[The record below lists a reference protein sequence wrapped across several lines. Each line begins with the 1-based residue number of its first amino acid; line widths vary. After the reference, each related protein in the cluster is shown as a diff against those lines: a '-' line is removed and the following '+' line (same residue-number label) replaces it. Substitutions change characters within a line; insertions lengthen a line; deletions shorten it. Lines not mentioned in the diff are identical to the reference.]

1 MGFQCTRGGL
11 VVAKSSLRTSV
22 NHLLVMFALE
32 MCVSTDESKRTKATP
47 QAMLY

>member
-1 MGFQCTRGGL
+1 MDYHCIRGGL
-11 VVAKSSLRTSV
+11 VVATSSLRTSV

-32 MCVSTDESKRTKATP
+32 MCVSTDESKRTKAAL